1 MSKFQKQ
8 AETRTTAI
16 SVMESVLPQIQSSL
30 DSGDADSAA
39 FHIKTFDSFSHRA
52 SRAYETTPAGLAD
65 DARLKALSQ
74 EIAPLRG
81 KVRMA
86 QEAAAE
92 AAAEAARVAAAEA
105 AQKALT
111 MLTDAQ
117 ADYLRILGYTGSLE
131 GITKSEASRMIDTY
145 KSGRGRGHCIT
156 AEDNDDP
163 EAFDSVRR
171 AMRM

>member
-1 MSKFQKQ
+1 MNRNESKSQ
-8 AETRTTAI
+8 TRTTAI

-92 AAAEAARVAAAEA
+92 AA
-105 AQKALT
+105 QKALT

-163 EAFDSVRR
+163 EAFESVRR
-171 AMRM
+171 AMQM

>member
-1 MSKFQKQ
+1 MNRNESKSQ
-8 AETRTTAI
+8 TRTTAI

-92 AAAEAARVAAAEA
+92 AARVAAAEA

-145 KSGRGRGHCIT
+145 KSGRGRGHYIT

-171 AMRM
+171 AMQM

>member
-1 MSKFQKQ
+1 MNRTEPKIQ
-8 AETRTTAI
+8 TRTTALSI
-16 SVMESVLPQIQSSL
+16 MEQDLQRIKDAL

-39 FHIKTFDSFSHRA
+39 FHVKSYDSWSHRV

-65 DARLKALSQ
+65 DARCKALSQ
-74 EIAPLRG
+74 EIAPLRS
-81 KVRMA
+81 KVRIA
-86 QEAAAE
+86 QE

-163 EAFDSVRR
+163 EAFQ
-171 AMRM
+171 